1 MSEKD
6 ENEDD
11 VARLERLNE
20 ELSKSLK
27 RCRSLLHDYE
37 ARLAA
42 NSNVAGA
49 PDEDEESHKGATQ
62 PR

>member
-1 MSEKD
+1 MSDKD
-6 ENEDD
+6 DNEDD

-20 ELSKSLK
+20 ELSNSLK

-42 NSNVAGA
+42 NSNEARA
-49 PDEDEESHKGATQ
+49 PGEKGETRKDVNR
-62 PR
+62 PL